1 MSYIKRSVDDF
12 LDDVK
17 DAINEID
24 YTFNELDSDLQEEIS
39 DVIDIERL
47 VEVFIEVID
56 WIEEA
61 DAEERA
67 GMESDLDS
75 AAERTGFDISN
86 IRRRLEDIKTD
97 DNESQ
102 IDDLISN
109 LNDLQSELSTSYDV
123 AWALEDQEDY

>member
-61 DAEERA
+61 DAEERVD
-67 GMESDLDS
+67 MEDDLDS

-109 LNDLQSELSTSYDV
+109 LNDLQSELTTSYDV
-123 AWALEDQEDY
+123 AWQLEDQEDY